1 MKNKKKLYILSG
13 VPGCGK
19 STWARKM
26 VENDNSIEIVSRDKI
41 RFSMVK
47 EENGYFSQEDKVFN
61 RYVEDI
67 ILSLLN
73 LMNTATIAD
82 ATQVNA
88 ISRAKLV
95 MAIQKR
101 WPDFENEVDIIIV
114 YFHVPFETCV
124 ARNNTRTGRE
134 CVPMDAMK
142 RMNRQHELPAIEY
155 KNHVAT
161 YIVRD

>member
-26 VENDNSIEIVSRDKI
+26 VENDNTIEIVSRDKV

-47 EENGYFSQEDKVFN
+47 EENGYFSQENKVFN
-61 RYVEDI
+61 RYVDDI

-82 ATQVNA
+82 ATQVSA
-88 ISRAKLV
+88 ASRAKLV
-95 MAIQKR
+95 MAIQT
-101 WPDFENEVDIIIV
+101 IYLSI
-114 YFHVPFETCV
+114 
-124 ARNNTRTGRE
+124 
-134 CVPMDAMK
+134 
-142 RMNRQHELPAIEY
+142 
-155 KNHVAT
+155 
-161 YIVRD
+161 

>member
-13 VPGCGK
+13 IPGCGK

-26 VENDNSIEIVSRDKI
+26 VESDNTIEIISRDKI

-47 EENGYFSQEDKVFN
+47 EEDSYFSQEDKVFN
-61 RYVEDI
+61 RYVENI
-67 ILSLLN
+67 ILSLLD

-82 ATQVNA
+82 ATQINA
-88 ISRAKLV
+88 SSRAKLV
-95 MAIQKR
+95 KAIQKR
-101 WPDFENEVDIIIV
+101 WPDFEDEVDIVIV

-124 ARNNTRTGRE
+124 VRNNTRTGRE

-142 RMNRQHELPAIEY
+142 RMNYQHEFPAIEY

>member
-134 CVPMDAMK
+134 YVPMDAMK